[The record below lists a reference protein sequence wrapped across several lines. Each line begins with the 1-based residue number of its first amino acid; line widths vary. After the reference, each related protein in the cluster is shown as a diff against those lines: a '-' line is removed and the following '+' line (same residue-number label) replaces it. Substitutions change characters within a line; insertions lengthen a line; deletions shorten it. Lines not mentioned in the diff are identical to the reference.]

1 MSNNI
6 RDVTALSYPARVGD
20 FDALYATLDGDPQK
34 RGRQFEH
41 ICKWFL
47 ENDPVYRHELR
58 RVWLWSEWPG
68 RWGGDAGIDLV
79 AEDRNGTLW
88 AIQAKAY
95 DPKYRVTKKDID
107 RFLAESGRA
116 VFGYRMLIATTD
128 LIDRIGE
135 RTINDQEK
143 RVTFFRL
150 NDLRT
155 ASVDWP
161 KSHATLRPPRRH
173 KPARPRKHQQQA
185 VRAVV
190 EGFEGADR
198 GQLVMACGTG
208 KTLTAL
214 FITEKLEAKRTL
226 VLLPSLSLLK
236 QTLNV
241 WRANCSQ
248 EFASLPVC
256 SDETVSTAEDAPIS
270 HTSDLGVPVTTDPE
284 AIAAFLRQ
292 RSGPRVVFA
301 TYQSSPQIAKA
312 FTLGRVPAFDLVIAD
327 EAHRCAGP
335 ASSDFATVLDPAEI
349 RARRRL
355 FMTATPRYFTGRVLK
370 AAEEADYEVTSMD
383 DESKFGPVF
392 HRLTFGE
399 AIERDLLTD
408 YQVVVVGVDDD
419 TYRKWAERGVF
430 VTRDGKTVTD
440 ARTLAG
446 QIGLAK
452 AMRKYDLRRVISFHS
467 RVSRAR
473 DFAAEVP
480 EVIDWMPAQQRPKG
494 MLWSRFA
501 SGEMPAGDRYVL
513 LQHLGRLDDGD
524 RGLLSNA
531 RCLAEGVDVPTLDGV
546 AFIDPRR
553 SEVDIVQAV
562 GRAIR
567 KSEDKSV
574 GTIVIPVF
582 IDTNADAETALDD
595 SAFKPVWDVVKALRA
610 HDTELGEHLDALRRE
625 MGRKGGRPQLPTKIR
640 VDVPATVGRDFVNA
654 FRVQVVGA
662 TTAPWEFWFG
672 LLERYVA
679 EHRHA
684 CPPITFTVGDNRLGV
699 WVAKQRTHRN
709 KGNLSQERQQQL
721 EKLPGWKWNPRDDLW
736 EEGFARLQDYVARSG
751 TALVPKDCTI
761 NGFQVGTWVT
771 TQRSA
776 YKKGELPAE
785 RIQRLDAVPGW
796 TWNTRNDKWPF
807 WYGQLKKY
815 FAEHGHTRLA
825 ALERYDGL
833 RLGQWVA
840 QQRYRRNKGI
850 LDTARDRLLE
860 EFPDW
865 TWDAVTDQWEKGFRH
880 LQEYVQQHGDALV
893 PQTIRSADGYKLGQW
908 VTIQRTLYRE
918 GEMSKERRAR
928 LEALPGWSW
937 EPRQSRFETGYR
949 RLQEHAKVHGTT
961 RLVRTYVDPS
971 DGYRLGMWAHH
982 QRASFARGR
991 LSRERIA
998 RLEAL
1003 PGWVWDVHDAS
1014 WEDSYRRLSAYA
1026 AVHGHSSPTKSSSS
1040 DGYRL
1045 GTWVN
1050 QQRTLYNKG
1059 KLRADLAA
1067 RLEALPGW
1075 VWAVNDTKWEE
1086 SFRQLVDYR
1095 DKHGTALV
1103 PARYQHCGYPLGS
1116 WVGKQRDAYRAGTLS
1131 AERVRRLA
1139 GIPGWSWDPHGEQW
1153 ERTFALLEKYVAEHG
1168 TSRVPQGYVAEGVQL
1183 GAWLGT
1189 QRTKYVKGQ
1198 LDPERQRRLEL
1209 LPKWTWTYSRDLW
1222 EERFSALEKFAA
1234 REGHARVPQKHIEDG
1249 IALGSWVSIQRCD
1262 AKANVITPER
1272 RKRLEALPGWAWH
1285 LGPRS

>member
-1 MSNNI
+1 M
-6 RDVTALSYPARVGD
+6 GD
-20 FDALYATLDGDPQK
+20 FGSLYDALDGDPQR

-58 RVWLWSEWPG
+58 RVWLWSEWHG

-95 DPKYRVTKKDID
+95 DPKYRVSRKDID

-161 KSHATLRPPRRH
+161 KSPGLLRPPRPH
-173 KPARPRKHQQQA
+173 KPARPRRHQQQA

-190 EGFEGADR
+190 KGFEDADR

-226 VLLPSLSLLK
+226 VLVPSLSLLK

-256 SDETVSTAEDAPIS
+256 SDDTVSAAKDAPIS

-292 RSGPRVVFA
+292 RSSPRVVFA
-301 TYQSSPQIAKA
+301 TYQSSPQIANA

-335 ASSDFATVLDPAEI
+335 ASSDFATVLNPDEI
-349 RARRRL
+349 RAGRRL
-355 FMTATPRYFTGRVLK
+355 FMTATPRYFTGRVLR
-370 AAEEADYEVTSMD
+370 AGQEADYEVVSMD
-383 DESKFGPVF
+383 DESHFGPVF

-419 TYRKWAERGVF
+419 TYRQWAERGVF

-473 DFAAEVP
+473 EFAAEMP
-480 EVIDWMPAQQRPKG
+480 EVIDWMPARQRPKG
-494 MLWSRFA
+494 KLWSRFA

-513 LQHLGRLDDGD
+513 LQHLGRLDNGD

-546 AFIDPRR
+546 AFNDPRR
-553 SEVDIVQAV
+553 SEVDIVQAI

-582 IDTNADAETALDD
+582 IDTIADTETALED
-595 SAFKPVWDVVKALRA
+595 SAFKPVWDVIKALRS
-610 HDTELGEHLDALRRE
+610 HDEDLGRQLDELRRK
-625 MGRKGGRPQLPTKIR
+625 MGRTGGVPRLPPKIHI
-640 VDVPATVGRDFVNA
+640 DIPTTVGADFAHA
-654 FRVQVVGA
+654 FEAHLVER
-662 TTAPWEFWFG
+662 TTLTWEFWYG
-672 LLERYVA
+672 LLERYA
-679 EHRHA
+679 
-684 CPPITFTVGDNRLGV
+684 
-699 WVAKQRTHRN
+699 
-709 KGNLSQERQQQL
+709 
-721 EKLPGWKWNPRDDLW
+721 
-736 EEGFARLQDYVARSG
+736 
-751 TALVPKDCTI
+751 
-761 NGFQVGTWVT
+761 
-771 TQRSA
+771 
-776 YKKGELPAE
+776 
-785 RIQRLDAVPGW
+785 
-796 TWNTRNDKWPF
+796 
-807 WYGQLKKY
+807 
-815 FAEHGHTRLA
+815 AEHGHTRIP
-825 ALERYDGL
+825 ALQWYEGL

-840 QQRYRRNKGI
+840 QQRYRQNKGD
-850 LDTARDRLLE
+850 LDHDRSRLLE
-860 EFPDW
+860 VFPDW
-865 TWDAVTDQWEKGFRH
+865 TWDAVTDQWEEGCRH

-893 PQTIRSADGYKLGQW
+893 PQSFRSADGHKLGQW
-908 VTIQRTLYRE
+908 VTIQRTVYRE
-918 GEMSKERRAR
+918 GEMSKARQVR

-949 RLQEHAKVHGTT
+949 RLREHAEVHGTT

-998 RLEAL
+998 RLDAL

-1014 WEDSYRRLSAYA
+1014 WEDSYRRLAEYA
-1026 AVHGHSSPTKSSSS
+1026 AVHGHSTPTKSSSS
-1040 DGYRL
+1040 DGHRL
-1045 GTWVN
+1045 GAWVN

-1059 KLRADLAA
+1059 KLRADFAA

-1086 SFRQLVDYR
+1086 GFRHLVDYR

-1116 WVGKQRDAYRAGTLS
+1116 WVGKQREAYRAGTLS

-1139 GIPGWSWDPHGEQW
+1139 GIPDWSWDPHGEQW

-1189 QRTKYVKGQ
+1189 QRTKYAEGQ
-1198 LDPERQRRLEL
+1198 LYPERQRRLER

-1222 EERFSALEKFAA
+1222 EERFSVLEKFAA

-1249 IALGSWVSIQRCD
+1249 IALGRWVSIQRRN
-1262 AKANVITPER
+1262 AKHNVITPER

-1285 LGPRS
+1285 LSPRS